1 MSIRRSSSV
10 STARLWSDF
19 RRWCAAKGL
28 KALPAH
34 PWTIAAYLRVVD
46 RRAKGEDGAR
56 AAKRALDVIAREHV
70 LKTARVPTRHPTVQK
85 TLELIERRTAVRAQ
99 HAALFDV
106 ADILAETPPTAPDGV
121 GEPEA
126 DEDQDSGDQDQ
137 RGRTRRMLGSR
148 PKLKRARPGRKT
160 SNSKR

>member
-1 MSIRRSSSV
+1 MSNRRSSSV

-19 RRWCAAKGL
+19 KRWCASKGL
-28 KALPAH
+28 KPLPAH

-46 RRAKGEDGAR
+46 RRATGEDGAR

-99 HAALFDV
+99 HAALFDER
-106 ADILAETPPTAPDGV
+106 DILAETPPDPD
-121 GEPEA
+121 EQSPEA
-126 DEDQDSGDQDQ
+126 RDGEDDHDQ